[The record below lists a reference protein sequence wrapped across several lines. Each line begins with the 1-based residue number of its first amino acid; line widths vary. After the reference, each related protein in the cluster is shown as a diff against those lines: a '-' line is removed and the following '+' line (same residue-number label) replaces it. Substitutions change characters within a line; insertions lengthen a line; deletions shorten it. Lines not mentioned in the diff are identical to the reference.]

1 MLIIVKD
8 HFLCYVVIINHRK
21 GLDYASIQIY
31 KKPHQP
37 PPISQK
43 KGSVTMAIP
52 KKQTY
57 TEADYY
63 ALPEDV
69 RVELING
76 QIYYQAAP
84 SRAHQKILMSVSKT
98 IANYIDT
105 TGGSCEVYPAP
116 FAVKLYE
123 DRKTIVEPDI
133 SVICDRDKLTD
144 KGCTGA
150 PDWIIEIVSPS
161 NSSHD
166 YIRKLNLYAD
176 AGVREY
182 WIVNPVEQ
190 SIFVYHLETDSF
202 QVKYYTFRDK
212 IKVNIYD
219 DLWID
224 FQEITL

>member
-1 MLIIVKD
+1 
-8 HFLCYVVIINHRK
+8 
-21 GLDYASIQIY
+21 
-31 KKPHQP
+31 
-37 PPISQK
+37 
-43 KGSVTMAIP
+43 MAIP
-52 KKQTY
+52 QKQIY

-69 RVELING
+69 RAELIDG

-84 SRAHQKILMSVSKT
+84 SRIHQEILMSVSKT
-98 IANYIDT
+98 IANYIDSKS
-105 TGGSCEVYPAP
+105 GPCKIYPAP
-116 FAVKLYE
+116 FAVKLRK
-123 DRKTIVEPDI
+123 DRETIVEPDI

-150 PDWIIEIVSPS
+150 PDWIIEIVSPGT
-161 NSSHD
+161 SSHD

-182 WIVNPVEQ
+182 WIVNPMEQ
-190 SIFVYHLETDSF
+190 TIFVYHLETDSF
-202 QVKYYTFRDK
+202 KATPYTFQDK

-224 FQEITL
+224 FREISL